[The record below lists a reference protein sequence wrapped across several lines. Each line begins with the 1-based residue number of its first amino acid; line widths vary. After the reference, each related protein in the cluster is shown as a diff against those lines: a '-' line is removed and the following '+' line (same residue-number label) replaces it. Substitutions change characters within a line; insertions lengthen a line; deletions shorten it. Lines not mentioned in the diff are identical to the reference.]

1 MRYQWLDEYLLQK
14 RGVTKDFQPVWNWM
28 RYHIGGKMFAA
39 ICLDKEGKP
48 YYINLKL
55 DPMEGEFLRGEY
67 EDILPGYYS
76 DKRWWNSVRPDGEV
90 PDDLLREMLDKS
102 YDLVL
107 GGLSKKAQR
116 LALGLTVCGQAC
128 GECPFYQK
136 DCAGCN
142 ESGGKVFHAPEGK
155 ACPIYACAANRKRL
169 THCGFCGEVPCKL
182 WRETKDPALS
192 DQEFEQD
199 LVNRLNQLQEVTPHG
214 V

>member
-14 RGVTKDFQPVWNWM
+14 RGVTKDFQPVWNWV

-39 ICLDKEGKP
+39 VCLDKEGKP

-55 DPMEGEFLRGEY
+55 DPMEGELLRAEY

-76 DKRWWNSVRPDGEV
+76 DKQWWNSVRPDGAV

-102 YDLVL
+102 YGLVL
-107 GGLSKKAQR
+107 GGQSKKGQR
-116 LALGLTVCGQAC
+116 LALGLTVCGQVC
-128 GECPFYQK
+128 GECDFYQK

-142 ESGGKVFHAPEGK
+142 ESVGKVFHAPAGK
-155 ACPIYACAANRKRL
+155 ACPIYACAANRKHL
-169 THCGFCGEVPCKL
+169 THCGLCGEAPCQL
-182 WRETKDPALS
+182 WRDTRDPALS
-192 DQEFEQD
+192 DQEFEKD
-199 LVNRLNQLQEVTPHG
+199 LIRRLKQLEEVTPHG